1 MLTPSTTTVDLN
13 VGYPNIATVV
23 HAVQGDNQSRIL
35 TANLYDGGIAWTP
48 PTGAVGV
55 IKFHTPLGT
64 SGMYDTDEEGNT
76 AVTWTG
82 NVATL
87 RIVQNA
93 LAVAGDVPMQLSFYD
108 SQGAVI
114 TSFLWETLVQPS
126 VLTDTQFMQTDYYNI
141 LSQQISAILTAIA
154 DIPEPATSTPLMD
167 GNAAV
172 GTQNTFARGDHRHPT
187 DTSRAPTNHASTGTS
202 YGAGNATNYGH
213 VKLSDSTS
221 STSGTSGGTA
231 ATPSAVK
238 AAYDKADGKPDLSST
253 TPKMDGTAA
262 VGTGTTAARAD
273 HVHPSDTSRVPTT
286 RKVNNKALSA
296 DITLSASD
304 VGAVP
309 TTRKIR
315 TLTAE
320 NISYDDGLS
329 EHTAGSTGEAI
340 AELKG
345 SLNALLGKTITYE
358 RKPDATSDISTPV
371 PQGVYVW
378 YITAATPDNFGDGGV
393 ILVIAFS
400 TWLIAQLGY
409 SNSGKMYFRQYNTGA
424 WSTWKTINTD
434 TSPIIPPPDF
444 YNSVKKATPT
454 LDGTITSFV
463 ADNDGW
469 YQARAVNTNVSGQ
482 CETNICNANG
492 GDVYSANYYP
502 EGTYIRAPSTWMY
515 YKSGQTI
522 YYRIWATNSN
532 YSGLFYAPSIT

>member
-1 MLTPSTTTVDLN
+1 MTPSTTTVDLN

-35 TANLYDGGIAWTP
+35 TANLYDAGIAWTP
-48 PTGAVGV
+48 PAGAIGV
-55 IKFHTPLGT
+55 IKFRTPLGT

-76 AVTWTG
+76 AVTWSG

-108 SQGAVI
+108 GNGAVL
-114 TSFLWETLVQPS
+114 TTFLWETLVQPS

-141 LSQQISAILTAIA
+141 LSQQIAAIITAVA
-154 DIPEPATSTPLMD
+154 NIPDPSTTTPKMD
-167 GNAAV
+167 GTAAV
-172 GTQNTFARGDHRHPT
+172 GTEVKYARGDHVHPT
-187 DTSRAPTNHASTGTS
+187 DTSRAPTNHASTGTT
-202 YGAGNATNYGH
+202 YGAGNASNYGH

-221 STSGTSGGTA
+221 TTSGTSGGTA
-231 ATPSAVK
+231 ATPTAVK
-238 AAYDKADGKPDLSST
+238 AAYDKANEKPDLAST
-253 TPKMDGTAA
+253 APQMDGTAA

-309 TTRKIR
+309 TSRKINNMDLTADR

-345 SLNALLGKTITYE
+345 SLNTLENTLSSESIELSLLPNTTNIARSLGRIVCSPITKTAVIFGRGDNYHDGE
-358 RKPDATSDISTPV
+358 FNAISTGILFTLPNNIRPV
-371 PQGVYVW
+371 G
-378 YITAATPDNFGDGGV
+378 
-393 ILVIAFS
+393 
-400 TWLIAQLGY
+400 
-409 SNSGKMYFRQYNTGA
+409 NT
-424 WSTWKTINTD
+424 
-434 TSPIIPPPDF
+434 
-444 YNSVKKATPT
+444 
-454 LDGTITSFV
+454 V
-463 ADNDGW
+463 A
-469 YQARAVNTNVSGQ
+469 V
-482 CETNICNANG
+482 ANMLMM
-492 GDVYSANYYP
+492 DSSSANYQFDVNST
-502 EGTYIRAPSTWMY
+502 GQIVNNFSSNVRSFIFIGSFKYI
-515 YKSGQTI
+515 
-522 YYRIWATNSN
+522 
-532 YSGLFYAPSIT
+532 